1 MTNSIYTQLDRALG
15 QAARQGQRSILYR
28 GRILPCVVLLGASS
42 TKLEWG
48 GEQSMSVAHVLVQRS
63 VLTPVLGQEG
73 DPRTNEIVIYPAT
86 TTAGVPPK
94 EYRID
99 EVVPQEFDFALAL
112 TDVTK

>member
-28 GRILPCVVLLGASS
+28 GKVLPCVVLLGASS

-48 GEQSMSVAHVLVQRS
+48 GEQGTSVAHVLVQRS
-63 VLTPVLGQEG
+63 LVPLGQDG
-73 DPRTNEIVIYPAT
+73 PPHTNEIVVYPAEAT
-86 TTAGVPPK
+86 GGLTPQ

-99 EVVPQEFDFALAL
+99 EVVAQEFDFALTL
-112 TDVTK
+112 TDLTK

>member
-28 GRILPCVVLLGASS
+28 GKVLPCVVLLGASS

-48 GEQSMSVAHVLVQRS
+48 GEQSISTAHILVQRS
-63 VLTPVLGQEG
+63 VIAPVLGQEG
-73 DPRTNEIVIYPAT
+73 DPRTNEIVVYPAE
-86 TTAGVPPK
+86 TTAGITPK

-99 EVVPQEFDFALAL
+99 EVVPQEFDFAFTL
-112 TDVTK
+112 TDLTK